1 MYFLATIRPAAR
13 ITAEKAIHIH
23 PVRSELGAS
32 APFMSKV
39 KFSLGICMVSVNL
52 SGIFGGIF
60 SEGIVSED
68 ILSEDPPDIASIGVF
83 SDGLP
88 DIASIGIV
96 SEDPPDIASIS
107 VFSDGL
113 PDILPLK
120 PPLPPSME
128 PISARVMAEASA

>member
-13 ITAEKAIHIH
+13 ITAEKAIHTH

-68 ILSEDPPDIASIGVF
+68 PPDIASIGVF

-96 SEDPPDIASIS
+96 SEDLPDIASIS
-107 VFSDGL
+107 VFPDGL

>member
-1 MYFLATIRPAAR
+1 MYFLDTIRPAAR

-23 PVRSELGAS
+23 PVRLELGAF

-68 ILSEDPPDIASIGVF
+68 IVSEGPPDIASIGIVSEGPPDIASIGVF

-88 DIASIGIV
+88 DI
-96 SEDPPDIASIS
+96 
-107 VFSDGL
+107 
-113 PDILPLK
+113 LPLK
-120 PPLPPSME
+120 PPMPPSME